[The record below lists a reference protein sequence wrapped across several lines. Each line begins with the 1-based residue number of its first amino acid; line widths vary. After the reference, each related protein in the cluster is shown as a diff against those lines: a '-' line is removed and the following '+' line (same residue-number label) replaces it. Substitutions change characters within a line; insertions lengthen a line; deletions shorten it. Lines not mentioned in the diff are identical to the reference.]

1 MPDRHPT
8 DLLPRRRLS
17 FVQPRP
23 FPQEPTVS
31 DQFDINALLNQAME
45 MQSQLMDAQAQAA
58 EAEVTG
64 TAGGG
69 AVEITVT
76 GSMQFLD
83 VTISPDAVDPDDVA
97 MLEDLVLA
105 ALNDAVAQVDAMQRS
120 SVGAID
126 LGALGGLTG
135 FGDPTGGVP
144 GGLPGLGGVLDAGS
158 TDTTGGAGLDADDG
172 RP

>member
-1 MPDRHPT
+1 M
-8 DLLPRRRLS
+8 
-17 FVQPRP
+17 
-23 FPQEPTVS
+23 S
-31 DQFDINALLNQAME
+31 DQFDINALLSQAME
-45 MQSQLMDAQAQAA
+45 MQSQLIDAQAQAA

-64 TAGGG
+64 RAGGG

-105 ALNDAVAQVDAMQRS
+105 ALNDAVAQIDQLQQASMP
-120 SVGAID
+120 D
-126 LGALGGLTG
+126 LGALGGMAGMAG
-135 FGDPTGGVP
+135 FP
-144 GGLPGLGGVLDAGS
+144 GGAGGGAFPGLGGVLDTSA
-158 TDTTGGAGLDADDG
+158 TEADADADAAPDADAE

>member
-1 MPDRHPT
+1 
-8 DLLPRRRLS
+8 
-17 FVQPRP
+17 
-23 FPQEPTVS
+23 VS

-58 EAEVTG
+58 DAEVTG
-64 TAGGG
+64 RAGGG

-83 VTISPDAVDPDDVA
+83 VTISPAAVDPDDVA

-105 ALNDAVAQVDAMQRS
+105 ALNDAVAQIDALQQASMP
-120 SVGAID
+120 D
-126 LGALGGLTG
+126 LGALGGMAGLAG
-135 FGDPTGGVP
+135 FPGSEGGAFP
-144 GGLPGLGGVLDAGS
+144 GFGGVLDAEATEATGP
-158 TDTTGGAGLDADDG
+158 DTEPE

>member
-1 MPDRHPT
+1 
-8 DLLPRRRLS
+8 
-17 FVQPRP
+17 
-23 FPQEPTVS
+23 VS

-64 TAGGG
+64 RSGGG

-83 VTISPDAVDPDDVA
+83 VTISPEAVDPDDVA

-105 ALNDAVAQVDAMQRS
+105 ALNDAIAQIDELQRS
-120 SVGAID
+120 SMGAID
-126 LGALGGLTG
+126 LGALGGMAGLG
-135 FGDPTGGVP
+135 GGGVP
-144 GGLPGLGGVLDAGS
+144 GSLPGFGGVLDAS
-158 TDTTGGAGLDADDG
+158 ATDADPDPD